1 MEKLN
6 VKKIDEI
13 RKVSELG
20 QIVIPIVK
28 RKVLE
33 IRAGD
38 KLEIYRS
45 GKNIILKKVNVVIH
59 KDIIEKA
66 KTIINGQI
74 EIDITIKKIKTDI
87 DRNYKK
93 NHYVRT
99 IDELGRIII
108 PLELREELD
117 IMEDDEIKVC
127 IKDNMIILIKIK

>member
-1 MEKLN
+1 MEKLK
-6 VKKIDEI
+6 VKKINEI
-13 RKVSELG
+13 QKVNELG
-20 QIVIPIVK
+20 QIVIPIAK

-33 IRAGD
+33 IKAGD

-45 GKNIILKKVNVVIH
+45 GKNIILKKVKVVIH

-87 DRNYKK
+87 DRNCKK

-99 IDELGRIII
+99 IDELGRVII

-117 IMEDDEIKVC
+117 IMENDEMKVC
-127 IKDNMIILIKIK
+127 IKENMIILIKIK

>member
-6 VKKIDEI
+6 VKKFDEI
-13 RKVSELG
+13 RKVNELG
-20 QIVIPIVK
+20 QIVIPIAK

-33 IRAGD
+33 IKAGD

-45 GKNIILKKVNVVIH
+45 GKNIILKKVKVVIH

-87 DRNYKK
+87 DRNCKK

-99 IDELGRIII
+99 IDELGRVII

-117 IMEDDEIKVC
+117 IMENDEMKVC
-127 IKDNMIILIKIK
+127 IKENMIILIKIK

>member
-6 VKKIDEI
+6 VKKFDEI
-13 RKVSELG
+13 RKVNELG